1 MKAFAGSDSQAVRR
15 ARSDQQPQRAAAVGA
30 GAAPLVC
37 LKAKINLP
45 ALGATILPLGP
56 GPLGNSA
63 QSVSTGVG

>member
-1 MKAFAGSDSQAVRR
+1 MKVSAGSDSQAARH

-37 LKAKINLP
+37 LKAKTNLP

-56 GPLGNSA
+56 GPLGNST
-63 QSVSTGVG
+63 QSVRAGVG